1 LQQSDPIVERAVA
14 LAGSAAADGD
24 AVGEL
29 VRLAGDEPEPLHR
42 AQGLLVRR
50 IRQRSDDYAATGALT
65 LVNAAIRHLGWQ
77 GDFTWLPRGQK

>member
-14 LAGSAAADGD
+14 LADGGANGD

-29 VRLAGDEPEPLHR
+29 VRLAGDQPESLHQ

-65 LVNAAIRHLGWQ
+65 LVNAAIRQLGWH
-77 GDFTWLPRGQK
+77 GDFTWKPRGQK

>member
-14 LAGSAAADGD
+14 LAGSGADGD

-42 AQGLLVRR
+42 AQGVLVRR

-65 LVNAAIRHLGWQ
+65 LVNAAIRHLGWH
-77 GDFTWLPRGQK
+77 GDFTWKPRGQK